1 MGVAR
6 QAADTS
12 ADFAHVDVGYE
23 TMFRTLSPEHYDE
36 FLRTGRMPGTTETFT
51 SPTRA
56 FSDAYDGVL
65 IEFQL
70 KPGTLDRLR
79 EMGVRAHGK
88 RNAALMPD
96 LPEVRRNWGRTKAL
110 FKAEGDQVNIGLG
123 TGLALDEFNNSI
135 AGFKVLRAG
144 KARR

>member
-96 LPEVRRNWGRTKAL
+96 FAGSEKKLGANQGAL
-110 FKAEGDQVNIGLG
+110 Q
-123 TGLALDEFNNSI
+123 S
-135 AGFKVLRAG
+135 
-144 KARR
+144 